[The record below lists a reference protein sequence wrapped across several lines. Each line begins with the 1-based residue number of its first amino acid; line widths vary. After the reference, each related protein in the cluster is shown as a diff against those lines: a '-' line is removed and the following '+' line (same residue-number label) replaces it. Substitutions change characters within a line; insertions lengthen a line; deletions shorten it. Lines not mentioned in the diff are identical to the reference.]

1 MVVFFPNWTQSI
13 VSQKAK
19 DANLITNDPIEGAA
33 DVKGA
38 PNWKKT
44 GWLGFSTH
52 QIGKPVQM
60 NLSCITVFWDGRI

>member
-1 MVVFFPNWTQSI
+1 MVFFPTDNPSL
-13 VSQKAK
+13 VKAK

-38 PNWKKT
+38 QVEKT
-44 GWLGFSTH
+44 GCLGFSTH

-60 NLSCITVFWDGRI
+60 NL